1 MIRRPPRST
10 PLYSSAASDVYKR
23 QVVSIIDTVQ
33 REYFFDTLERCH
45 GKGLVAQLAEVVV
58 AAAGNDNTMTQ
69 TLDML
74 RELNNRGGFDEVPF
88 ESVWNILQAL
98 AKSAE

>member
-1 MIRRPPRST
+1 
-10 PLYSSAASDVYKR
+10 
-23 QVVSIIDTVQ
+23 
-33 REYFFDTLERCH
+33 
-45 GKGLVAQLAEVVV
+45 
-58 AAAGNDNTMTQ
+58 MTQ

-98 AKSAE
+98 AKAAE

>member
-1 MIRRPPRST
+1 MVEST
-10 PLYSSAASDVYKR
+10 LGTKKSRDINFPDALEKL
-23 QVVSIIDTVQ
+23 VV
-33 REYFFDTLERCH
+33 
-45 GKGLVAQLAEVVV
+45 
-58 AAAGNDNTMTQ
+58 AAGNDNTMTQ

-98 AKSAE
+98 AKAAE